1 MQTQKK
7 WFCFADLKP
16 PSAPTSSSLAY
27 AFLPSP
33 SSFEAN
39 FFLTPW
45 FAKFKLGPP
54 STKWITRGRGVL
66 LTWFFLSSYAER
78 TRIRTLFS
86 PSLRPLSHF
95 HILPYPPPLSI
106 VSSFYFFNRMG
117 GGGVAGAAP
126 IRFFFSLL
134 FLSFFH
140 LLCFAVTDGVWV
152 SSVIVPRIL
161 YSKAYRHPLWLLCW
175 TLYGCVYV
183 WRGGIGDVSPIELIV
198 GFPKKGIPKGPPLAL
213 DRIWKHIDF
222 QSVPSY
228 G

>member
-1 MQTQKK
+1 MHGNASVVLMQTQKK

-117 GGGVAGAAP
+117 GGGAAGAAP
-126 IRFFFSLL
+126 IRFFSPS
-134 FLSFFH
+134 LSFILSFT
-140 LLCFAVTDGVWV
+140 LLC
-152 SSVIVPRIL
+152 
-161 YSKAYRHPLWLLCW
+161 RHR
-175 TLYGCVYV
+175 
-183 WRGGIGDVSPIELIV
+183 WRLS
-198 GFPKKGIPKGPPLAL
+198 
-213 DRIWKHIDF
+213 
-222 QSVPSY
+222 
-228 G
+228 